1 MRLAWL
7 IAAVACVPVVAAAGE
22 SPTSALPFIEDD
34 YAHALREATRK
45 KLPIF
50 VEAWA
55 PW

>member
-1 MRLAWL
+1 MRFAVM
-7 IAAVACVPVVAAAGE
+7 IAALSCVPVVAVAGE
-22 SPTSALPFIEDD
+22 APRAALPFIEDD
-34 YAHALREATRK
+34 YARALREATRK